1 MTSERTGT
9 DPQGASVRPSLRVR
23 RPSLR
28 VAGFACL
35 SLAVYLVVRAFVDPG
50 MIDFAIYRIEGDAVR
65 HGIDLYSH
73 LDTPQDFQATYPPF
87 AAILF
92 VPISLIPWVA
102 SQVLANAVNV
112 ALIWLVSWQSCR
124 LVGVREDRLPD
135 AALLLA
141 AVSIW
146 AEPVYTTLGNGQIN
160 LVLLALVLADFLR
173 PADSRWRGVGVGI
186 ATGIKVTPG
195 VFVIYLLLTRRFR
208 MAAVAIA
215 GFLVTLA
222 VSAAVVPSDTWRFW
236 TKILFDTGRVGQL
249 ANSTNQ
255 SMQGLLARAT
265 RSVELA
271 SGWALLAG
279 AVALAALA
287 VAIIAYRRLGDAWG
301 LPVAAVAGLLGSPI
315 AWTHHWV
322 WCVPITA
329 LLFTRLRRWTPIVLI
344 FWTFALF
351 YFQHKAPQVLRFPN
365 WKLALTQWYVLFGVI
380 FIVLAFVTA
389 RRAGVTADRRRSP

>member
-1 MTSERTGT
+1 
-9 DPQGASVRPSLRVR
+9 
-23 RPSLR
+23 
-28 VAGFACL
+28 VAGFACF
-35 SLAVYLVVRAFVDPG
+35 SLAVYLVVRSLVDPA

-65 HGIDLYSH
+65 NGISLYSH

-92 VPISLIPWVA
+92 VPISLIPWLA
-102 SQVLANAVNV
+102 SQVIANAINI
-112 ALIWLVSWQSCR
+112 ALIWVVSWQSCR
-124 LVGVREDRLPD
+124 LVGVPDRRLPD
-135 AALLLA
+135 LSLLLA

-173 PADSRWRGVGVGI
+173 SDDSRWRGIGIGI

-195 VFVIYLLLTRRFR
+195 VFVLYLLLTRRFR
-208 MAAVAIA
+208 MAATAV
-215 GFLVTLA
+215 VTFALTVA
-222 VSAAVVPSDTWRFW
+222 VSTAVVPSDTWKFW
-236 TKILFDTGRVGQL
+236 SKILFDTSRVGEL

-255 SMQGLLARAT
+255 SVQGLLARAT
-265 RSVELA
+265 RSIDLA

-279 AVALAALA
+279 LAAV
-287 VAIIAYRRLGDAWG
+287 VAIGVAVFAYRRLGDAWG

-322 WCVPITA
+322 WCIPITA
-329 LLFTRLRRWTPIVLI
+329 LLVTRLPRWSPIVLI

-351 YFQHKAPQVLRFPN
+351 YLPHKAPQVLTFPD
-365 WKLALTQWYVLFGVI
+365 WKLALTQWYALFGLV
-380 FIVLAFVTA
+380 FVALAFVTA
-389 RRAGVTADRRRSP
+389 RRTGAIDTPRHAMETPP

>member
-1 MTSERTGT
+1 MWVVG
-9 DPQGASVRPSLRVR
+9 L
-23 RPSLR
+23 
-28 VAGFACL
+28 ACV
-35 SLAVYLVVRAFVDPG
+35 SLAGYLVVRALVDPG

-73 LDTPQDFQATYPPF
+73 LDTPQNFQATYPPF

-92 VPISLIPWVA
+92 VPISLIPWLA
-102 SQVLANAVNV
+102 GQVLANVVNL
-112 ALIWLVSWQSCR
+112 ALIGLVSWQSCR
-124 LVGVREDRLPD
+124 LVGVPNDRLPD
-135 AALLLA
+135 TALALA

-173 PADSRWRGVGVGI
+173 PESSRWRGVGIGI

-195 VFVIYLLLTRRFR
+195 LFVIYLLFTRRFR
-208 MAAVAIA
+208 MAATAIVS
-215 GFLVTLA
+215 FLMTVA

-236 TKILFDTGRVGQL
+236 TKILFDTSRVGQL

-255 SMQGLLARAT
+255 SMHGLLARAS
-265 RSVELA
+265 RSVDLG

-279 AVALAALA
+279 LVALAALA
-287 VAIIAYRRLGDAWG
+287 VAVFAYRRLGDAWG

-322 WCVPITA
+322 WCVPITV

-351 YFQHKAPQVLRFPN
+351 YFQHKAAQVLRFPD
-365 WKLALTQWYVLFGVI
+365 WKLALTQWYALFGVV
-380 FIVLAFVTA
+380 FVVLAMITA
-389 RRAGVTADRRRSP
+389 SRAGVTAGRRR